1 MVLIIDWK
9 FEYVYVFRFDQVFV
23 QTVDS
28 IFTLR
33 MSLSDPSLEN
43 LMEDSQLS
51 SFQLYLCFT

>member
-28 IFTLR
+28 III
-33 MSLSDPSLEN
+33 
-43 LMEDSQLS
+43 
-51 SFQLYLCFT
+51 YGYH